1 MISYL
6 KQKNKNQSLIYSKL
20 ENNFHLSNKKALF
33 LNISNYYLSIGYDP
47 FDVAIPL
54 TFHIK
59 SQNDPDFKNFEEVF
73 NKFKQKKQSNIW
85 IIKPGENSNRGC
97 GIQVADQLQEIKNI
111 ILQISR
117 GEKTAI
123 V

>member
-1 MISYL
+1 L

-33 LNISNYYLSIGYDP
+33 LNISNYYRSIGYDP

-85 IIKPGENSNRGC
+85 IIKPGENSVTRNQKYNFANIKRREDRDC
-97 GIQVADQLQEIKNI
+97 VALY
-111 ILQISR
+111 R
-117 GEKTAI
+117 
-123 V
+123 

>member
-1 MISYL
+1 M

-33 LNISNYYLSIGYDP
+33 LNISNYYRSIGYDP